1 MSTQSRSE
9 TVILICYDGSDDAKA
24 AIKHVGPLLP
34 GAAATVL
41 TVWEPFSDV
50 SSGSPKGRLSPLA
63 LITNVGDAND
73 TMLAQAREVADEGA
87 QLANEAGLKA
97 EPATDEQG
105 ESVAEAILSSA
116 DRLDADIIVLG
127 SRGLG
132 GVGSLLGSVSHR
144 VLQHADRPV
153 LVIPSA
159 AVAARRH
166 KDRQPEATTA

>member
-1 MSTQSRSE
+1 
-9 TVILICYDGSDDAKA
+9 VILICYDGSDDAKA
-24 AIKHVGPLLP
+24 AIKRVGPLLP
-34 GAAATVL
+34 GAPATVL
-41 TVWEPFSDV
+41 TVWQPFAAAA
-50 SSGSPKGRLSPLA
+50 SGSPKGRLSPLA
-63 LITNVGDAND
+63 VITDVGDAND
-73 TMLAQAREVADEGA
+73 TMLAQARDVAAEGA
-87 QLANEAGLKA
+87 ELANEAGLKA

-116 DRLDADIIVLG
+116 DSLEADVIVLG

-153 LVIPSA
+153 LVIPSE

-166 KDRQPEATTA
+166 KDREPEATTA

>member
-1 MSTQSRSE
+1 
-9 TVILICYDGSDDAKA
+9 VILICYDGSDDAKA
-24 AIKHVGPLLP
+24 AIKHLGALLP
-34 GAAATVL
+34 GVSAIAL

-50 SSGSPKGRLSPLA
+50 ASGSPKGRLSPLA
-63 LITNVGDAND
+63 VITNVGDANEK
-73 TMLAQAREVADEGA
+73 MLAQAREVAAEGA

-105 ESVAEAILSSA
+105 ESVAEAILAGA
-116 DRLDADIIVLG
+116 DKLEADVIVLG

-153 LVIPSA
+153 LVIPSE
-159 AVAARRH
+159 AVAAHRH
-166 KDRQPEATTA
+166 KLREPEEATA

>member
-1 MSTQSRSE
+1 M
-9 TVILICYDGSDDAKA
+9 
-24 AIKHVGPLLP
+24 
-34 GAAATVL
+34 
-41 TVWEPFSDV
+41 
-50 SSGSPKGRLSPLA
+50 
-63 LITNVGDAND
+63 ITNVGDAND
-73 TMLAQAREVADEGA
+73 TMLAEAREVAAEGA

-116 DRLDADIIVLG
+116 DKLDADMIVLG

-132 GVGSLLGSVSHR
+132 GVGSLLLGSVSHR

-166 KDRQPEATTA
+166 KLREPEATTA

>member
-1 MSTQSRSE
+1 
-9 TVILICYDGSDDAKA
+9 VILICYDGSDDAKA
-24 AIKHVGPLLP
+24 AIKHLGALLP

-50 SSGSPKGRLSPLA
+50 ASGSPKGRLSPLA

-73 TMLAQAREVADEGA
+73 AMLTQAREVAAEGVE
-87 QLANEAGLKA
+87 LANGAGLKA

-105 ESVAEAILSSA
+105 ESVAEAILSGA
-116 DRLDADIIVLG
+116 DKLDADMIVLG

-132 GVGSLLGSVSHR
+132 GVASVLLGSVSHR

-166 KDRQPEATTA
+166 KLRESEATAA